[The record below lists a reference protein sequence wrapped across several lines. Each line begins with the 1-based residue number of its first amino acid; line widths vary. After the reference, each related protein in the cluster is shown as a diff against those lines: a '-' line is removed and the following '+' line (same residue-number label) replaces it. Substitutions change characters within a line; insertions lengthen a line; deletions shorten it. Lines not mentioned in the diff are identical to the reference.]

1 MGAARVWFRFY
12 FYSTLCLVFI
22 FYFMICL
29 FFFLVINYHG
39 SFRGLM
45 DKEDVDQMQELNL
58 FGV

>member
-1 MGAARVWFRFY
+1 MFGFY
-12 FYSTLCLVFI
+12 FLLHD
-22 FYFMICL
+22 L
-29 FFFLVINYHG
+29 PFFFLVSNYHG